1 MKRQRGLSLLEIL
14 VAFTILSLSL
24 GILMRIFSDG
34 LRSVDISRDQ
44 AQAIALA
51 QSLLAT
57 AGVEQPLAGGTGSGE
72 VAGKF
77 HWQLQVESFLD
88 EPRIGVAENIRTLP
102 VLELW
107 QITAKVG
114 WDDGGVSRSVV
125 LTSLRAQKPQ
135 PS

>member
-34 LRSVDISRDQ
+34 LRSADISRDQ

-57 AGVEQPLAGGTGSGE
+57 AGVEQPLAGGAGSGE
-72 VAGKF
+72 AAGKF
-77 HWQLQVESFLD
+77 HWQLQIEPFQD
-88 EPRIGVAENIRTLP
+88 EPRVGGAENIRTLP

-107 QITAKVG
+107 QVTARVG
-114 WDDGGVSRSVV
+114 WDDGGIGRTVA
-125 LTSLRAQKPQ
+125 LTSLRVQKPQ